1 MAARYA
7 VSKAPLTPDAPRDG
21 RRVVVIADPL
31 AHSAVATL
39 TAEFDVRDVDGT
51 DVPAL
56 HAALADAD
64 AVIVRSATRINA
76 EALAAAP
83 KLTVVARAGVGLDN
97 VDVPAATE
105 RGVMVVNA
113 PTSNI
118 VSAAEQAV
126 TLLLASARHTAN
138 ANASLKKGEWKRSRF
153 TGVELAGKTVGVVG
167 LGRIGQLFAARIA
180 AFDTKVV
187 AYDPYVQP
195 ARAAQMGITLLSLD
209 ELLAVSDFI
218 SIHLPK
224 TPETVGLIGKEALAK
239 VKPGVRIINAARGGL
254 LDEQAL
260 ADAITEGRVAGAGI
274 DVFHTEP
281 CTDSPLFALEQVVVT
296 PHLGASTV
304 EAQDNA
310 GLDVAK
316 SVRLALNGEF
326 VPDAVNVQTGGVVA
340 EEVRPML
347 PLAERL
353 GKVFTAVS
361 GGAAQSVTVE
371 VRGEVVVAADVSVL
385 QLAATKGLFAGVVD
399 QVTYVNAPLLAKE
412 RGVDVGLFTSPESA
426 EFHSQVTVRG
436 ALTDGRATSV
446 SGTIT
451 AGPREVLKLT
461 EIDGFDVDL
470 EADGPLLFLRYTD
483 RPGVVG
489 VLGGALG
496 DAGINIAAMQVA
508 RRVVGG
514 EALMVVAVDADLPA
528 DLLDRVASAVGSTR
542 AATVTLS
549 DDLGRR
555 K

>member
-1 MAARYA
+1 MTR
-7 VSKAPLTPDAPRDG
+7 P
-21 RRVVVIADPL
+21 VVVIADPL
-31 AHSAVATL
+31 AHSAVAVL
-39 TAEFDVRDVDGT
+39 TADFDVRDVDGT
-51 DVPAL
+51 DIPAL
-56 HAALADAD
+56 HNAIADAD
-64 AVIVRSATRINA
+64 AVIVRSATRIDA
-76 EALAAAP
+76 AALAAAP
-83 KLTVVARAGVGLDN
+83 RLKVVARAGVGLDN
-97 VDVPAATE
+97 VDVPSATA

-138 ANASLKKGEWKRSRF
+138 ANASLKSGEWKRSRF
-153 TGVELAGKTVGVVG
+153 TGVEIAGKTVGVIG
-167 LGRIGQLFAARIA
+167 LGKIGQLFATRLA
-180 AFDTKVV
+180 AFDTKIV

-195 ARAAQMGITLLSLD
+195 ARAAQLGIKLLSLD

-224 TPETVGLIGKEALAK
+224 TPETVGLLGKENLAK

-260 ADAITEGRVAGAGI
+260 ADAIAEGRVAGAGI
-274 DVFHTEP
+274 DVFATEP
-281 CTDSPLFALEQVVVT
+281 CTDSPLFGLDEVVVT

-310 GLDVAK
+310 GLAVAK
-316 SVRLALNGEF
+316 SVKLALKGEF
-326 VPDAVNVQTGGVVA
+326 VADAVNVQAGGLVA
-340 EEVRPML
+340 EDVRPLL

-371 VRGEVVVAADVSVL
+371 VRGDVVASDVSVL
-385 QLAATKGLFAGVVD
+385 QLAATKGLFTGVAD

-412 RGVDVGLFTSPESA
+412 RGVDVGLFTSAESP
-426 EFHSQVTVRG
+426 EFHNQITVRG

-446 SGTIT
+446 SGTVT
-451 AGPREVLKLT
+451 SGPREVLKLT
-461 EIDGFDVDL
+461 EIDGFDIDL
-470 EADGPLLFLRYTD
+470 EADGPLLILRYND

-496 DAGINIAAMQVA
+496 DAGVNIAAMQVA
-508 RRVVGG
+508 RREVGG
-514 EALMVVAVDADLPA
+514 EALMAVAVDHELPA
-528 DLLDRVASAVGSTR
+528 DLLDRVANAVGATR
-542 AATVTLS
+542 AATVTLT
-549 DDLGRR
+549 DD
-555 K
+555 

>member
-1 MAARYA
+1 MSNTSLLSVIR
-7 VSKAPLTPDAPRDG
+7 P
-21 RRVVVIADPL
+21 VVVIADPL
-31 AHSAVATL
+31 AHSAVAVL
-39 TAEFDVRDVDGT
+39 TADFDVRDVDGT
-51 DVPAL
+51 DISAL
-56 HAALADAD
+56 HNALAEAD
-64 AVIVRSATRINA
+64 AVIVRSATRIDA

-83 KLTVVARAGVGLDN
+83 RLKVVARAGVGLDN
-97 VDVPAATE
+97 VDVPAATA

-138 ANASLKKGEWKRSRF
+138 ANASLKSGEWKRSRF
-153 TGVELAGKTVGVVG
+153 TGVEIAGKTVGVIG
-167 LGRIGQLFAARIA
+167 LGKIGQLFATRMA
-180 AFDTKVV
+180 AFDTKIV

-224 TPETVGLIGKEALAK
+224 TPETVGLLGKENLAK

-274 DVFHTEP
+274 DVFATEP
-281 CTDSPLFALEQVVVT
+281 CTASPLFALDEVVVT

-310 GLDVAK
+310 GLAVAK
-316 SVRLALNGEF
+316 SVKLALKGEF
-326 VPDAVNVQTGGVVA
+326 VADAVNVQAGGIVA
-340 EEVRPML
+340 EAVRPLL

-361 GGAAQSVTVE
+361 TGAAQSVTVE
-371 VRGEVVVAADVSVL
+371 VRGDVVASDVSVL
-385 QLAATKGLFAGVVD
+385 QLAATKGLFTGVAD

-412 RGVDVGLFTSPESA
+412 RGVDVGLFTSTESA
-426 EFHSQVTVRG
+426 EFHNQITVRG

-446 SGTIT
+446 SGTVT

-461 EIDGFDVDL
+461 EIDGFDIDL
-470 EADGPLLFLRYTD
+470 EADGPLLILRYTD

-496 DAGINIAAMQVA
+496 DAGVNIAAMQVA
-508 RRVVGG
+508 RREVGG
-514 EALMVVAVDADLPA
+514 EALMAVAVDHELPA
-528 DLLDRVASAVGSTR
+528 DLLDRVSNAVGATR
-542 AATVTLS
+542 AATVTLT
-549 DDLGRR
+549 DD
-555 K
+555 

>member
-1 MAARYA
+1 M
-7 VSKAPLTPDAPRDG
+7 SKAPLTPDAPRDG

>member
-1 MAARYA
+1 MSNA
-7 VSKAPLTPDAPRDG
+7 SLTPDATRDG

-64 AVIVRSATRINA
+64 AVIVRSATRIDA
-76 EALAAAP
+76 AALAAAP

-97 VDVPAATE
+97 VDVPASTE

-138 ANASLKKGEWKRSRF
+138 ANASLKSGEWKRSRF

-167 LGRIGQLFAARIA
+167 LGRIGQLFASRIA

-195 ARAAQMGITLLSLD
+195 ARAAQMGVTLLSLD

-260 ADAITEGRVAGAGI
+260 ADAIIEGRVAGAGI
-274 DVFHTEP
+274 DVFQTEP
-281 CTDSPLFALEQVVVT
+281 CTDSPLFPLEQVVVT

-310 GLDVAK
+310 GLAVAK

-340 EEVRPML
+340 EEVRPLL

-371 VRGEVVVAADVSVL
+371 VRGEVVAADVSVL
-385 QLAATKGLFAGVVD
+385 QLAATKGLFAGVAD

-426 EFHSQVTVRG
+426 EFHNQVTVRG

-446 SGTIT
+446 SGTVT
-451 AGPREVLKLT
+451 AGPRGVLKLT
-461 EIDGFDVDL
+461 EIDGFDLDL
-470 EADGPLLFLRYTD
+470 EADGPLLILRYTD

-496 DAGINIAAMQVA
+496 DVGINIAAMQVA
-508 RRVVGG
+508 RREVGG
-514 EALMVVAVDADLPA
+514 EALMIVAVDADLPA
-528 DLLDRVASAVGSTR
+528 DLLDRVAAAVGTAR
-542 AATVTLS
+542 ATAVTLS
-549 DDLGRR
+549 DDLGR